1 MTQDAFERFKKFDFD
16 KADVYLWVFKR
27 RSAENE
33 KYTAHHVL
41 IDTTLSG
48 TLKGFVKSEKERITE
63 FHPYGHLA
71 QTNENS
77 CLSVGINETNFP
89 ILKNLVDRPET
100 QHTVKETK
108 ELRRAVGYC
117 IKFVHDGEVV
127 YATRRSPNTWRT
139 AYKKKNMLCMNFVN
153 GGLEAIEGEEFTLDP
168 RFDMFCIG
176 TGILV
181 ANKGGF
187 ESMMQYRAGYVQ
199 AFNHLRT
206 QPEFV
211 ALFTDMQPLI
221 DHVGTNAI
229 HLRRMAVIQ
238 EKALYADAAFISA
251 LKTVAQKHSW
261 AIQFDASNKIIPTP
275 ETAALIMKLLLDQRL
290 VSEVTHIMYDVPDA
304 VRVQ

>member
-1 MTQDAFERFKKFDFD
+1 MTQNAFDRFKNFDFD
-16 KADVYLWVFKR
+16 SADVFLWVFKR
-27 RSAENE
+27 SSVKDL

-41 IDTTLSG
+41 IDKTLSG
-48 TLKGFVKSEKERITE
+48 TLKEFVNREKDRITE
-63 FHPYGHLA
+63 YHPYGHLA
-71 QTNENS
+71 QINES
-77 CLSVGINETNFP
+77 GCLSVNVSDTNFQ
-89 ILKNLVDRPET
+89 ILKDLVDRPESK
-100 QHTVKETK
+100 HTVKETK

-117 IKFVHDGEVV
+117 VKFVHNGEVV

-139 AYKKKNMLCMNFVN
+139 AYKKKNVLFMNFVN

-176 TGILV
+176 SGILV

-199 AFNHLRT
+199 AFEHLRKK
-206 QPEFV
+206 PEFV

-238 EKALYADAAFISA
+238 EKALYADVAFIGA
-251 LKTVAQKHSW
+251 LKTVVQKYKW
-261 AIQFDASNKIIPTP
+261 DIKFDGANKIIPTA

-304 VRVQ
+304 VRVL

>member
-1 MTQDAFERFKKFDFD
+1 MTQDAFDLFKSFDFD
-16 KADVYLWVFKR
+16 QADVFLWVFKTSR
-27 RSAENE
+27 VKDS

-41 IDTTLSG
+41 IDETLSE
-48 TLKGFVKSEKERITE
+48 TLKDFVKSERERITE
-63 FHPYGHLA
+63 YHPYGHLA
-71 QTNENS
+71 QINES
-77 CLSVGINETNFP
+77 GCLSVSVDETNFQL
-89 ILKNLVDRPET
+89 LKDLVDRPET
-100 QHTVKETK
+100 NHTVQGTK

-117 IKFVHDGEVV
+117 VKFVHHGQVV

-139 AYKKKNMLCMNFVN
+139 AYKKKNVLFMNFVN

-187 ESMMQYRAGYVQ
+187 ESMMQYRSGYVQ

-251 LKTVAQKHSW
+251 LKTVAQKYSW
-261 AIQFDASNKIIPTP
+261 AIQFDSSNKIIPTP
-275 ETAALIMKLLLDQRL
+275 DTAALIMKLLLDQRL